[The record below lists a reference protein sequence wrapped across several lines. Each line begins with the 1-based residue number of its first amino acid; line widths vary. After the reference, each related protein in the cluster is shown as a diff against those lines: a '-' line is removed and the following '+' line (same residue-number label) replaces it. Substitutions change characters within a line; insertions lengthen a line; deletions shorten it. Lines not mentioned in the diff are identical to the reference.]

1 MYKKEITYTDFNGVE
16 CKETVYFNLTKTEL
30 TTWDLQ
36 HSGTFSD
43 YLTSISEG
51 KHVKDIYNIFSE
63 IVDRSYG
70 VKSEDGKRFV
80 KTSEALADF
89 KASAAYDQ
97 MMIDILSDASL
108 AVEFIQK
115 VMPKDL
121 MEKAKELDNKN

>member
-30 TTWDLQ
+30 TTWDQQ

-43 YLTSISEG
+43 YLTNISEG
-51 KHVKDIYNIFSE
+51 KHVKDIYNIFTE

-70 VKSEDGKRFV
+70 IKSEDGKRFV
-80 KTSEALADF
+80 KTPEALADF

-97 MMIDILSDASL
+97 MMVDILSDASL

-115 VMPKDL
+115 VLPKDL
-121 MEKAKELDNKN
+121 MEKAKELEKQN